1 MHKKTAQPEPH
12 SIAQEI
18 FFGSRSAKK
27 STKKQNKQTKKQRN
41 KKAKQKIA
49 ERNAIN

>member
-27 STKKQNKQTKKQRN
+27 AQKNKTNKQRNKETKKQNKKSQ
-41 KKAKQKIA
+41 
-49 ERNAIN
+49 NAMQ